1 MEKIMIAMD
10 NGLIHENTVRFA
22 CYLAKLTNSGLTGIF
37 LEDMVIS
44 DTVFVQ
50 ESAGQVTIRESVILD
65 DPSDDMDEQLEEN
78 MDVFDVIT
86 RQEGVEAVMDLEEG
100 IPAVELL
107 DKTRFADLLVL
118 DARTSFSAYYEGA
131 PTRFVR
137 DMLKDVECPVVIAPE
152 QFSGIDNILFCY
164 HRSKS
169 FVFAIKQFLYL
180 FPTLKGKHAKIVF
193 INEQDK
199 PDQEEQDALTDWLK
213 CHFADVEILI
223 LDGES
228 RRAFFTYLL
237 TKKTDFLV
245 MGAYGRG
252 LLNSFFESDEQQAH
266 TTTSLPIFI
275 AHY

>member
-37 LEDMVIS
+37 LEDLVIS

-65 DPSDDMDEQLEEN
+65 DPSEDMDEQLEEN
-78 MDVFDVIT
+78 MEVFDMIT
-86 RQEGVEAVMDLEEG
+86 SQEGVEAVMDLEEG

-164 HRSKS
+164 HKSKS

-199 PDQEEQDALTDWLK
+199 PDQEIPAAASQW
-213 CHFADVEILI
+213 
-223 LDGES
+223 
-228 RRAFFTYLL
+228 
-237 TKKTDFLV
+237 
-245 MGAYGRG
+245 
-252 LLNSFFESDEQQAH
+252 
-266 TTTSLPIFI
+266 
-275 AHY
+275 